1 MTCNI
6 WFKKKIVIN
15 IFKIPFFLLENWQI
29 LFVFKNS
36 VTTMYTSQ
44 TLLTKALVQK
54 EVEIDEGRMSIQ
66 FANY

>member
-1 MTCNI
+1 
-6 WFKKKIVIN
+6 
-15 IFKIPFFLLENWQI
+15 
-29 LFVFKNS
+29 
-36 VTTMYTSQ
+36 MYTSQ